1 MTINTG
7 THTEIT
13 KIQIDGSQGK
23 LSAIVQKPQTK
34 PGEKIPMVL
43 LFHGFSSN
51 KQDIIISTLAD
62 KLSAK
67 GIASI
72 RIDFNGH
79 GESEGAFYKMT
90 VLNEIEDAKKTL
102 NYAKTL
108 NYVSSVSVAGHS
120 QGGVVASMLA
130 GTAGEEQIQSAVL
143 LAPAAV
149 LRDDAIRGQTFG
161 VMYDPFNPPEKIQ
174 LGENFFLGGDYV
186 RTAFTLPIYETARK
200 YTGPVCL
207 IHGTGDRVV
216 PYTYSEHY
224 HELYKNSTVHL
235 LPKADHGFSQDLQ
248 EATNIAV
255 DFLAETTGTALI

>member
-174 LGENFFLGGDYV
+174 LGENCAKVYRPRLPDSRNRRQSGALHLQ
-186 RTAFTLPIYETARK
+186 RTLPRTLQKQHSSSPAKSRPRLFA
-200 YTGPVCL
+200 GL
-207 IHGTGDRVV
+207 AG
-216 PYTYSEHY
+216 SNEHCR
-224 HELYKNSTVHL
+224 
-235 LPKADHGFSQDLQ
+235 
-248 EATNIAV
+248 
-255 DFLAETTGTALI
+255 